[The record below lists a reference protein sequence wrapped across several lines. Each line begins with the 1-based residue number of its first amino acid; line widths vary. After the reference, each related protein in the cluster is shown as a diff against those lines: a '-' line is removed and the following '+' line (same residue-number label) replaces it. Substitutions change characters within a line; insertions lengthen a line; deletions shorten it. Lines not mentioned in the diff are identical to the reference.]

1 MSRSRRKTPI
11 TGHTTARSD
20 AAWKAKAA
28 RVLRH
33 TAKQALETSPDD
45 TTFSGK
51 RWEAINLWSAPK
63 DGKYWFG
70 KGDPRLL
77 RK

>member
-11 TGHTTARSD
+11 TGHTTAHSD
-20 AAWKAKAA
+20 AEWKAKAA

-33 TAKQALETSPDD
+33 RVKQALETNPDD
-45 TTFSGK
+45 LNFSGK
-51 RWEAINLWSAPK
+51 RWDAINPWSAPK

-70 KGDPRLL
+70 KRNPHLL

>member
-11 TGHTTARSD
+11 TGHTTAQSD
-20 AAWKAKAA
+20 AEWKAKAA

-33 TAKQALETSPDD
+33 RTKQALEADPDD
-45 TTFSGK
+45 MNFSGK
-51 RWEAINLWSAPK
+51 RWEAINPWSAPK

-70 KGDPRLL
+70 KATPHLL

>member
-11 TGHTTARSD
+11 TGHTTAQSD
-20 AAWKAKAA
+20 AEWKAKAA
-28 RVLRH
+28 RALRH
-33 TAKQALETSPDD
+33 SAKQALEANPDD
-45 TTFSGK
+45 MTLSGK
-51 RWEAINLWSAPK
+51 RWDAINPCSAPK

-70 KGDPRLL
+70 KADARLL